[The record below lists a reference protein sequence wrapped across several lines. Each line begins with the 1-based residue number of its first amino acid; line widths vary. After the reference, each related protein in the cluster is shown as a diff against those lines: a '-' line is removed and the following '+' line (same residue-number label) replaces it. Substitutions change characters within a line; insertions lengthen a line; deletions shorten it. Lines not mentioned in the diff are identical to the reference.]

1 MAVDLTAVTF
11 LFFVRRIN
19 IMSKSKSILAIVLIV
34 LCAAFFGYMDYAG
47 IGKDKA
53 GSASEIKLGLDLAGG
68 VSITYQAVGEE
79 EPSSQDMDDTVYKLQ
94 QRVENYSTEAQVY
107 KEGSDRITIEIPGVY
122 DANSILQELGRP
134 GTLYFIRQYAS
145 DGTLNYTTGI
155 KDDGTTGYVL
165 NHTLDEINA
174 DGKVVL
180 VGTDVAD
187 AQAGG
192 IKDSMGNVEIV
203 VSLSFTPEGSE
214 KFAQATK
221 EAYANGETIAIY
233 YDGDFVSVPKVSGE
247 ITQGSAQISPMEDF
261 ETAEKIASTIRIG
274 GLSVELEELRS
285 NVVGAQLGQEAIS
298 TSLLAGL
305 VGFAVVVVFM
315 IAVYY
320 VLGLTSAIALSLYG
334 VLEILLINGFG
345 ITLTLPGIAGI
356 ILSIGM
362 AVDANVI
369 IFARLREELRTG
381 KTVDSA
387 IKVAYSKALS
397 AILDGN
403 ITTLIAAAVLWIM
416 GSGSIKGFA
425 QTLALGICLSMF
437 TAIFITKLLLR
448 ALVGLGITNPKWY
461 GVAKEPKR
469 IDFIG
474 KRVPFFGVSLVVIA
488 AGIVMLILNGNFA
501 DRGHSLNFSLDFLG
515 GTQTTVSFDKDY
527 SLDELNTLMV
537 SDIERILNDNT
548 VSVTKVQ
555 GNNQVIFKT
564 KTLSAEERENMAVYF
579 ETTYNVDKESIQA
592 ESISSTISKESQRQ
606 TIIAVVVACVCML
619 IYIWF
624 RFKDIRFGASS
635 VLALTH
641 DVLVTLAFY
650 AFAYVSVGST
660 FVACMLTI
668 VGYSIN
674 ATIVIFDRIR
684 ENLKEASGKYDL
696 KDIVNDSI
704 SATLSRSI
712 FTSLTTFVMVVAL
725 YIFGVSSVKDF
736 ALPLMVGIL
745 CGTYSSIC
753 LAGAMWYVFRTKLVK
768 KEK

>member
-192 IKDSMGNVEIV
+192 IKDSMGNIEIV

-474 KRVPFFGVSLVVIA
+474 KRVPFFGVSLAVIA

-579 ETTYNVDKESIQA
+579 ETTSGVDTESIQA

>member
-1 MAVDLTAVTF
+1 
-11 LFFVRRIN
+11 
-19 IMSKSKSILAIVLIV
+19 MSKAKAFIAIALVV
-34 LCAAFFGYMDYAG
+34 LCTAFFGFMDVCGLGA
-47 IGKDKA
+47 DKA
-53 GSASEIKLGLDLAGG
+53 GSAKDIILGLDLAGG

-79 EPSSQDMDDTVYKLQ
+79 APSQQDMDDTINKLK
-94 QRVENYSTEAQVY
+94 QRVEQYSTEAQVY
-107 KEGSDRITIEIPGVY
+107 KEGTDRITIEIPGVY
-122 DANSILQELGRP
+122 DANEILTELGRP

-145 DGTLNYTTGI
+145 DGTPNYSYDSATDDYYLNYTI
-155 KDDGTTGYVL
+155 
-165 NHTLDEINA
+165 DEIQA
-174 DGKVVL
+174 DGKIVL
-180 VGTDVAD
+180 VGTDVKSAD
-187 AQAGG
+187 AG
-192 IKDSMGNVEIV
+192 SVTNSLGNSEIIV
-203 VSLSFTPEGSE
+203 QLVFNDEGTE
-214 KFAQATK
+214 KFRKATE

-233 YDGDFVSVPKVSGE
+233 YDGSFVSVPRVSAVISEGR
-247 ITQGSAQISPMEDF
+247 AQISGMEDY
-261 ETAEKIASTIRIG
+261 EKAEKVASTIRIG

-285 NVVGAQLGQEAIS
+285 NVVGAQLGSEAIR
-298 TSLLAGL
+298 TSLIAGV
-305 VGFAVVVVFM
+305 VGFAVVVIFM

-320 VLGLTSAIALSLYG
+320 VCGLTSAIALSLYG

-381 KTVDSA
+381 KTVESS

-437 TAIFITKLLLR
+437 TAIVITKLLLK
-448 ALVGLGITNPKWY
+448 AFVAVGLSDPKWY

-469 IDFIG
+469 IDFVG
-474 KRVPFFGVSLVVIA
+474 KRKPFIFGSLAVIA
-488 AGIVMLILNGNFA
+488 IGIVVLVLNMNMA
-501 DRGHSLNFSLDFLG
+501 SRGHSLNFSLDFLG
-515 GTQTTVSFDKDY
+515 GTQTTVAFDRDY
-527 SLDELNTLMV
+527 SMDEINSLMV
-537 SDIERILNDNT
+537 SDIEKIVDDAS

-555 GNNQVIFKT
+555 GSNEVIFKT
-564 KTLSAEERENMAVYF
+564 KTLTAETREEMAEYF
-579 ETTYNVDKESIQA
+579 ENNYGIDAQSIQA
-592 ESISSTISKESQRQ
+592 ESISSTISAEAQRE
-606 TIIAVVVACVCML
+606 TIIAVLVACVCML

-635 VLALTH
+635 VLALAH

-650 AFAYVSVGST
+650 AIAYISVGST

-674 ATIVIFDRIR
+674 ATIVVFDRVR
-684 ENLKEASGKYDL
+684 ESLKEAEPRTKL
-696 KDIVNDSI
+696 EDIVNDSI

-712 FTSLTTFVMVVAL
+712 FTSLTTFIMVVSL
-725 YIFGVSSVKDF
+725 YIFGVSSIKEF

-753 LAGAMWYVFRTKLVK
+753 LAGSMWYVFKTKFTK
-768 KEK
+768 KAK

>member
-1 MAVDLTAVTF
+1 
-11 LFFVRRIN
+11 
-19 IMSKSKSILAIVLIV
+19 MSKSKSFIAILLVVA
-34 LCAAFFGYMDYAG
+34 CAVFFGFMDYAG
-47 IGKDKA
+47 IGPNKA

-68 VSITYQAVGEE
+68 VSITYQAVGEKA
-79 EPSSQDMDDTVYKLQ
+79 PSDQDMDDTINKLQ
-94 QRVENYSTEAQVY
+94 QRVERYSTEAQVY
-107 KEGSDRITIEIPGVY
+107 KEGNDRITIEIPGVY
-122 DANSILQELGRP
+122 DANAILQEIGRP
-134 GTLYFIRQYAS
+134 GTLYFLRQYAS
-145 DGTLNYTTGI
+145 DGTPNYSMGITETGES
-155 KDDGTTGYVL
+155 GYVL
-165 NHTLDEINA
+165 NHTIDEITA

-180 VGTDVAD
+180 VGTDVKD

-192 IKDSMGNVEIV
+192 VKDSMGNTEIV
-203 VSLSFTPEGSE
+203 VSLTFTDEGSE
-214 KFAQATK
+214 KFHQATK
-221 EAYANGETIAIY
+221 EAYLNGETIAIY
-233 YDGDFVSVPKVSGE
+233 YDGNFVSVPKVKGE
-247 ITQGSAQISPMEDF
+247 ISQGTAQISPMEDF
-261 ETAEKIASTIRIG
+261 ETAEKVASTIRIG

-285 NVVGAQLGQEAIS
+285 NVVGAQLGQEAIK

-305 VGFAVVVVFM
+305 VGFAIVAVFM
-315 IAVYY
+315 VIIYY
-320 VLGLTSAIALSLYG
+320 ALGFTSVIALSLYA

-381 KTVDSA
+381 KTVESS

-416 GSGSIKGFA
+416 GSGSIRGFA

-437 TAIFITKLLLR
+437 TAIVITKLLLN
-448 ALVGLGITNPKWY
+448 AFVGIGIRDPKWY
-461 GVAKEPKR
+461 GVAKEARK
-469 IDFIG
+469 IDFVG
-474 KRVPFFGVSLVVIA
+474 KRMPFFIGSFAVIL
-488 AGIVMLILNGNFA
+488 AGIVMLFINSNMA
-501 DRGHSLNFSLDFLG
+501 SRGHSLNFSLDFLG
-515 GTQTTVSFDKDY
+515 GTQTTVSFDRDY
-527 SLDELNTLMV
+527 SLNELNDLMV
-537 SDIERILNDNT
+537 SDIEKIVNDAS

-564 KTLSAEERENMAVYF
+564 KTLSAEERELMAEYF
-579 ETTYNVDKESIQA
+579 ENNYGIDAQSIQA

-606 TIIAVVVACVCML
+606 TIIAVIVACVCML

-674 ATIVIFDRIR
+674 ATIVIFDRVR
-684 ENLKEASGKYDL
+684 ENLKEASGKFEL

-704 SATLSRSI
+704 STTLSRSI
-712 FTSLTTFVMVVAL
+712 FTSLTTFIMVVTL

-736 ALPLMVGIL
+736 ALPLMVGII
-745 CGTYSSIC
+745 CGTYSSIF
-753 LAGAMWYVFRTKLVK
+753 LAGSMWFVFRKWFAK
-768 KEK
+768 KEA

>member
-145 DGTLNYTTGI
+145 DGSLNYTTGV
-155 KDDGTTGYVL
+155 KEDGTTGYVL
-165 NHTLDEINA
+165 NHSLDEINA

-192 IKDSMGNVEIV
+192 IKDSMGNIEIV

-501 DRGHSLNFSLDFLG
+501 GRGHSLNFSLDFLG